1 MLQIKTSKFNSYK
14 HGIFVRILFFDK
26 HFLYNTL
33 NVPHNSPFA
42 RESNTVLDSGF
53 QAVDSGFQ
61 VLDSSLCLNLDSRF
75 LNLVGLRIPNAAF
88 RDSLAKFSREAKTFP
103 ERRNPDPLH
112 DKSLIINCYMKLC
125 LVMINW

>member
-14 HGIFVRILFFDK
+14 HGIFVRLLFFDK
-26 HFLYNTL
+26 HFPLQYFECATQ
-33 NVPHNSPFA
+33 FA
-42 RESNTVLDSGF
+42 LGRESNPVLDSGF

-75 LNLVGLRIPNAAF
+75 LNLAGLRIPNAAF